1 MMFNK
6 KKDPGSP
13 ASTVPLDALA
23 EDPVLEDMGI
33 DELIDYK
40 LSIDDEIEAWREKK
54 MVAHTVYTRKLE
66 AWHIEQKLKAAGLEW
81 ITVEPGQA
89 RLRLR
94 GK

>member
-13 ASTVPLDALA
+13 ASTVPLDALG
-23 EDPVLEDMGI
+23 EDPVLEDMSI

-40 LSIDDEIEAWREKK
+40 LRIDEQIEIWRQEK
-54 MVAHTVYTRKLE
+54 VAAHAVYTRKLE

-81 ITVEPGQA
+81 INVEPGQA